1 VNTTTLSIVAGP
13 VTARNYKEICAL
25 ATASAEEK
33 NLENY
38 FTPDKGGEYEEFCC
52 IYDHECFREEFQ
64 GGE

>member
-13 VTARNYKEICAL
+13 VTARNYKEILSL

-33 NLENY
+33 NLENH
-38 FTPDKGGEYEEFCC
+38 FTPDKGEEYEEFCC